1 MTIKQTC
8 LLSAWILLAASGVAR
23 SEPTWHV
30 SPRGSDANAGSRDK
44 PFLTLQRARDA
55 LRQSKVAE
63 PKRIVLGGGAYFDVA
78 VTLEAED
85 SGLTIEAAPGETP
98 RLYGGIRLSGW
109 QQEGDY
115 YVASLPARSDGR
127 NWEIRML
134 QVDGKMAPRARYP
147 AKDTLTHL
155 STFEVPW
162 MSTTGGGWKRK
173 PTVEELTTLKYKQ
186 GDIRPWLETQNAEV
200 TVYHMWDESVVGV
213 AANDVKQGVLTF
225 SSQTG
230 HPPGAFKVDKFVVW
244 NIREGMKAPGQWY
257 HDRTRNR
264 VVYWPLPGQDMSRA
278 EVIAPTTTTILRLRG
293 TAEKPI
299 RNVTLRGLTLSVTTV
314 PLRAAG
320 FAAAAYDGAISLE
333 DSENCV
339 IDNVT
344 VTRVAGHGISSRKGC
359 RTARVANC
367 EVASCGGGGIYVGGT
382 KAVITNNHVH
392 GVGLCYPSA
401 IGIFRSGQECVIS
414 HNEVHDC
421 TYSAISSGGQGTIF
435 EDNLIYDCMKEL
447 HDGAAIYVFGAKNC
461 IIRRNV
467 ARDIID
473 TGGYGAS
480 AYYLDEQSEGCLVE
494 GNLSLSVNRP
504 THNHMARNN
513 TIRHNV
519 FIVAGDAKL
528 TFPKSSDF
536 TFEGNVLYVVGKIRI
551 ENVSAVT
558 VWSKNVLFSQAGRV
572 EGTVMS
578 PDNRYLR
585 TEFTAPGDSVTGDP
599 LFMDWKNGDY
609 RYQPGS
615 PAQKLG
621 LPAIDPSGAGRL
633 KVDP

>member
-1 MTIKQTC
+1 MTTQQTWILSGLILMAASCVASGEQTC
-8 LLSAWILLAASGVAR
+8 
-23 SEPTWHV
+23 HV
-30 SPRGSDANAGSRDK
+30 SPKGSDANPGSRDK

-55 LRQSKVAE
+55 VRQLKTNE

-78 VTLEAED
+78 VTLGAED
-85 SGLTIEAAPGETP
+85 SGVTIEAAPGETP
-98 RLYGGIRLSGW
+98 HLYGGIRLTGW
-109 QQEGDY
+109 HKDGDFF
-115 YVASLPARSDGR
+115 VSTLPPRSDGR
-127 NWEIRML
+127 AWEIRML

-147 AKDTLTHL
+147 AHGTLTHL

-173 PTVEELTTLKYKQ
+173 PTVAETSTLKYKA
-186 GDIRPWLETQNAEV
+186 GDIGPWLETQNAEV
-200 TVYHMWDESVVGV
+200 MVYHMWDESVVGV
-213 AANDVKQGVLTF
+213 AANDVEKGLLTF

-230 HPPGAFKVDKFVVW
+230 HPPGAFKVNKFVVW

-264 VVYWPLPGQDMSRA
+264 IVYWPLAGQDMSKS

-293 TAEKPI
+293 TAAKPI
-299 RNVTLRGLTLSVTTV
+299 RDVTLHGLSLSATTV

-320 FAAAAYDGAISLE
+320 FAAAAYDGAIALE

-339 IDNVT
+339 IDHVT
-344 VTRVAGHGISSRKGC
+344 VERVAGHGISSAKSC
-359 RTARVANC
+359 RAARVANC
-367 EVASCGGGGIYVGGT
+367 EVATCGGGGIYVGGT
-382 KAVITNNHVH
+382 KVVITNNHVH
-392 GVGLCYPSA
+392 DIGLCYPSA
-401 IGIFRSGQECVIS
+401 IGIFRGGQQCVIS
-414 HNEVHDC
+414 HNEVHGC
-421 TYSAISSGGQGTIF
+421 PYSAISSGGQGTIF

-461 IIRRNV
+461 IIRRNF
-467 ARDIID
+467 ARDITD

-494 GNLSLSVNRP
+494 DNLSLCVNRP
-504 THNHMARNN
+504 SHNHMARKN

-519 FIVAGDAKL
+519 FIVTGDAKL

-536 TFEGNVLYVVGKIRI
+536 TFEGNVVYAAGKIRV
-551 ENVSAVT
+551 ENVTAVT
-558 VWSKNVLFSQAGRV
+558 VWSKNVLFSQAGRI

-578 PDNRYLR
+578 PDNQYLR
-585 TEFTAPGDSVTGDP
+585 TEFTAPGDTVTGDP
-599 LFMDWKNGDY
+599 LFMDWRNGDY
-609 RYQPGS
+609 RYQAGS

-621 LPAIDPSGAGRL
+621 LAAFDASGAGRL
-633 KVDP
+633 KIDP